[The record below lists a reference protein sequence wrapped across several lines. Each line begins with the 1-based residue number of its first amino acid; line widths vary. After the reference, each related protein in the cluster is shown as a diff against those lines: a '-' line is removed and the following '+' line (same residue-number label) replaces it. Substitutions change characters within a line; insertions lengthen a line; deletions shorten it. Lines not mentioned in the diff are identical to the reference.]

1 MKKQNL
7 FDFSLWIVSQN
18 NQQVNSIL
26 NFIATDF

>member
-7 FDFSLWIVSQN
+7 FDFSLRIVSQN

-26 NFIATDF
+26 NLIATDP